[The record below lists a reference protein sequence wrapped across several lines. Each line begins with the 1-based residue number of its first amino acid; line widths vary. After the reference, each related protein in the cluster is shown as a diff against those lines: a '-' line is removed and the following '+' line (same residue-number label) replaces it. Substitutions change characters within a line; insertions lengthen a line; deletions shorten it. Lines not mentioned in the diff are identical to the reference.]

1 MSGQT
6 CHVVCFCFCL
16 FTGHKIAIEYDFDS
30 VTIRALIGLLSN
42 YQTSRKENVNQLSFE
57 FGNSLKL
64 LPLQDILLLLKVCQN
79 KFLITDIE
87 DAIDWNDA
95 VKMSKKLGI
104 DVTST
109 HFARDASGS
118 PYLSNVV
125 KLGLPNELNIIPKL
139 FKEDFDINLHDIG
152 TGETLV
158 FELLKNYDKYAL
170 LYMFD
175 TTKYEKQL
183 KIFVNYYNKNGNSAL
198 ALALTLYKKEKIR
211 KKEMKNSQSKLI
223 SSSKLAKSILLKD
236 QKKTSLH
243 DATGALLAT
252 IAQKN
257 AAKQQLKL
265 QSAGDK
271 LSILSV
277 CVIFVFLFLLV

>member
-271 LSILSV
+271 LSRYL
-277 CVIFVFLFLLV
+277 FV